1 MLTPTLSRR
10 AAFAALTVP
19 AATALTSTAR
29 AAPLPDGALRD
40 VCFLTPQS
48 IEGPY
53 YLDPKLVRAQI
64 AEGRTGVPASRGG
77 RSAWAIAKRSIPKVS
92 DAA

>member
-1 MLTPTLSRR
+1 MLTSTLSRR

-19 AATALTSTAR
+19 AATALTGTAR

-48 IEGPY
+48 IEGPSGCIQTRPSTKNTKNLEY
-53 YLDPKLVRAQI
+53 IFKFIFSFLDLLLTLPFYL
-64 AEGRTGVPASRGG
+64 S
-77 RSAWAIAKRSIPKVS
+77 
-92 DAA
+92 

>member
-48 IEGPY
+48 IEGPSGCIQTRPSTKNTKNLYNLTFHFFLY
-53 YLDPKLVRAQI
+53 YYSFFCFFLF
-64 AEGRTGVPASRGG
+64 S
-77 RSAWAIAKRSIPKVS
+77 
-92 DAA
+92 